1 MRLTIS
7 FTLDDE
13 HDYKIVRWL
22 RNLPRGEKSKAIRD
36 ALDAHLSGNVT
47 LGDVYQTVKEI
58 ERKLQSG
65 AFSAGAG
72 LVEPDGADDFERE
85 NPDIMDALRNLGK

>member
-13 HDYKIVRWL
+13 HDYKIVQWL
-22 RNLPRGEKSKAIRD
+22 RSLPRGEKSKAIRD

-65 AFSAGAG
+65 AFSAGAD
-72 LVEPDGADDFERE
+72 LEPDDTDDFERE
-85 NPDIMDALRNLGK
+85 NPDIMETLRNLGK

>member
-22 RNLPRGEKSKAIRD
+22 RDLPKGEKSKAIRD
-36 ALDAHLSGNVT
+36 ALDAHLSGSVT

-58 ERKLQSG
+58 ERKLQNG
-65 AFSAGAG
+65 TFSVGAG
-72 LVEPDGADDFERE
+72 LDPDYADDFEKE
-85 NPDIMDALRNLGK
+85 NPDIIETLRNLGK